1 MNRRYFLRSAAGGA
15 AGMAGLLAVGRYAW
29 VSGRSPKGISKFSAT
44 LPGLGPDGANNL
56 GNFIPV
62 LSPDTKT
69 YPGIDYYD
77 VVAQQFTQTLHPAI
91 GPTRLWGYVDAK
103 NLTSKYLGGVIVATH
118 GRPVKLKVTNSLPPT
133 HILPLDPTAI
143 DPPLVKEVGGRA
155 DRITVH
161 LHGAVVAWT
170 SDGGPASW
178 FTNSQNPGG
187 FAHGSSFLN
196 KGPTPGSAMYDY
208 PNNQSARLVWY
219 HDHAYGITRLNAY
232 SGLASAYLITDDAE
246 SMMIKS
252 GILPDV
258 PGYPLGIPLI
268 IQDKSFFDPASDA
281 TYPVSAA
288 QKGDLWY
295 PHDYP
300 GPPIPKMTL
309 PVQCGATGRWNI
321 SGGTPPS
328 VSLVPEA
335 FFDTNLVNGA
345 PYPVLS
351 VSPRR
356 YRFQTLNAA
365 QARFYNLQLY
375 VGDQSADGI
384 TLKES
389 ADLDNNGNR
398 IRIPTNPAG
407 PKIIQIGKDSGLLP
421 APVVLNDPPK
431 PIGYLLTTDDD
442 DPRHGNA
449 NRYNLLLSPGERAD
463 IIVDFRGFEGHT
475 IVLYNDAPAPFPMGD
490 IRNDYYAGAPDLTCI
505 GRMGSTQPGYG
516 PDTRIVMRF
525 DVAKNGSVNEPDFE
539 QTLANLQATLPAVY
553 LQTLPPA
560 LETQSPPKIK
570 TLNEGF
576 DSNGRL
582 MQMLGS
588 PHSSGYLSKPIDVAS
603 KGETQTWQVYNLTG
617 DTHPIHWHLVNV
629 QVVKREAW
637 QFDSEGHPVLPLRPI
652 PGTARPPDPNEAG
665 WKETLRMDPG
675 EVTTVIMKFDMPFD
689 APPSPRLQAEYGLK
703 GAEYVWHCHIL
714 EHEEHD
720 MMHALVIA

>member
-1 MNRRYFLRSAAGGA
+1 MNRRHFLGSA
-15 AGMAGLLAVGRYAW
+15 AGMAGLFAVGKYGW
-29 VSGRSPKGISKFSAT
+29 LFGRSPKGISKFRVT
-44 LPGLGPDGANNL
+44 LPGLGPDGANDL

-62 LSPDTKT
+62 LSPDTKS
-69 YPGIDYYD
+69 YPGTDYYD
-77 VVAQQFTQTLHPAI
+77 IIAQQFTQTLHPAI
-91 GPTRLWGYVDAK
+91 GPTRLWGYGRAK
-103 NLTSKYLGGVIVATH
+103 DSNNQYLGGVIVATH
-118 GRPVKLKVTNSLPPT
+118 GRPVKLKLTNLLPSA
-133 HILPLDPTAI
+133 HLLPLDPTAV
-143 DPPLVKEVGGRA
+143 DPPLIKEVGGRA
-155 DRITVH
+155 DRITIH
-161 LHGAVVAWT
+161 LHGALVAWT
-170 SDGGPASW
+170 SDGGPTSW
-178 FTNSQNPGG
+178 FTNAQNPGG

-196 KGPTPGSAMYDY
+196 KGPTPGTAIYDY

-219 HDHAYGITRLNAY
+219 HDHAYGVTRLNAY

-252 GILPDV
+252 GVIPDV

-268 IQDKSFFDPASDA
+268 IQDKSFLDPDRDP
-281 TYPVSAA
+281 TYPVSGARR
-288 QKGDLWY
+288 GDLWY
-295 PHDYP
+295 PHVYQ
-300 GPPIPKMTL
+300 GPPIPGMKL
-309 PVQCGATGRWNI
+309 PLECGATGRWKV
-321 SGGTPPS
+321 SGGTPPP

-345 PYPVLS
+345 PYPTLK

-375 VGDQSADGI
+375 VADRSVDGI
-384 TLKES
+384 TLTQRE
-389 ADLDNNGNR
+389 DRDNNGNR
-398 IRIPTNPAG
+398 LMIPTNPAG

-431 PIGYLLTTDDD
+431 PIGYLVTAADD

-449 NRYNLLLSPGERAD
+449 NRYNLLLAPGERAD
-463 IIVDFRGFEGHT
+463 LIVDFRGFEGQS
-475 IVLYNDAPAPFPMGD
+475 IILYNDAPAPFPWGD
-490 IRNDYYAGAPDLTCI
+490 IRNDYYADAPNLTCI
-505 GRMGSTQPGYG
+505 GGAAPSVPGEG

-525 DVAKNGSVNEPDFE
+525 DVDTNGAVNEPNFD
-539 QTLANLQATLPAVY
+539 QTLANLQTTLPAVY
-553 LQTLPPA
+553 LQTLPPTP
-560 LETQSPPKIK
+560 ETQSPPKVK
-570 TLNEGF
+570 TLDEGF
-576 DSNGRL
+576 DNNGRL

-588 PHSSGYLSKPIDVAS
+588 PHMSGYLSTPVDIAS
-603 KGETQTWQVYNLTG
+603 RGETQIWQVYNLTA

-637 QFDSEGHPVLPLRPI
+637 QFDSEGRPVYPLRPI

-665 WKETLRMDPG
+665 WKETLRMNPG

-689 APPSPRLQAEYGLK
+689 APPSPRLQAAHGLT

-720 MMHALVIA
+720 MMHALVIT